1 MSYDNTPTSSND
13 PEQLRREIE
22 RTRGNLSQNVNAL
35 GEAVDPSNVAK
46 RQAEKVQDRV
56 VGAGR
61 GIKERIMG
69 SNDDEYYGADG
80 RRRYYADDTHQSGP
94 GVGQRLSDTGDRV
107 SGAASD
113 AGDRVRDAAGT
124 ARDNLEQ
131 APAMAR
137 RKTRGN
143 PMAAGLIAL
152 GAGWLVGSL
161 LPVSERERELAV
173 RAKEAAQD
181 KGQPLVEGAK
191 SVAQDAAD
199 NLKAPLQE
207 AADSLKESAQE
218 SVDKVKGEGQDA
230 AQEVKAQAQDSK
242 DNVQQKQKKN
252 N

>member
-1 MSYDNTPTSSND
+1 MSYDNTPTSND

-35 GEAVDPSNVAK
+35 GEAVDPSNVAR
-46 RQAEKVQDRV
+46 RQAEKVQDKV

-69 SNDDEYYGADG
+69 SNDDEYDDAYG
-80 RRRYYADDTHQSGP
+80 RRRYSSGGMDDSGA
-94 GVGQRLSDTGDRV
+94 GVGQRISEAGDRV
-107 SGAASD
+107 SDVASD
-113 AGDRVRDAAGT
+113 AGDRVRGAAGT

-173 RAKEAAQD
+173 RAKETAQD

-191 SVAQDAAD
+191 SIAQEAAD

-207 AADSLKESAQE
+207 AAESLKESAQE

-242 DNVQQKQKKN
+242 DNVQQKQKN
-252 N
+252 S

>member
-69 SNDDEYYGADG
+69 SNDDEYYYADG
-80 RRRYYADDTHQSGP
+80 RRRYYAEDSGP
-94 GVGQRLSDTGDRV
+94 GVGQRLSETGDRV

-207 AADSLKESAQE
+207 AAESLKESAQE

-252 N
+252 S